1 MNLRENIKKHV
12 RQELKLNEA
21 DEFQKRQDA
30 LTPGKN
36 PEAFYGDA
44 FRTMRD
50 KIDSNEFELGSME
63 DDMESIHD
71 LDQNESLNT
80 ILDRLDY
87 VEELNADM
95 LDFLHNLVDVLKD
108 EDKYKDMAREF
119 TVLLNRGG
127 RRKFYQQSTNRL

>member
-1 MNLRENIKKHV
+1 MNLKENITKQL
-12 RQELKLNEA
+12 RLLEETDDRPDNWREL
-21 DEFQKRQDA
+21 
-30 LTPGKN
+30 PGYN
-36 PEAFYGDA
+36 PEGFYDDA

-50 KIDSNEFELGSME
+50 KIDSNEFELDSME
-63 DDMESIHD
+63 DDIESVHD
-71 LDQNESLNT
+71 EDQNETLNT

-95 LDFLHNLVDVLKD
+95 LDFLHNLVDTLKD